1 MMKLNIEIP
10 KNLATDQLLKQENI
24 PCFCRVAQE
33 FEIIF
38 QEPFPETVGVVSEW
52 DRGELEKRAL
62 AGGGG
67 KYTHYTNGMITLKE
81 IGLNQ
86 YQIINLSLFNRIFGW
101 CSIIENS
108 MYAAPKDFWGE
119 E

>member
-1 MMKLNIEIP
+1 MMKLNIEIL
-10 KNLATDQLLKQENI
+10 KNLATDQLLEQENI

-38 QEPFPETVGVVSEW
+38 QDPFPEVVGVVSDW
-52 DRGELEKRAL
+52 DRRELEKRAP

-67 KYTHYTNGMITLKE
+67 KYTHYTNGMVTLKE
-81 IGLNQ
+81 IGINQ
-86 YQIINLSLFNRIFGW
+86 YEIKNLSLFNRISGW
-101 CSIIENS
+101 SSIIENGI
-108 MYAAPKDFWGE
+108 YAAPKDFWDE